1 MHRQTKSLLCTVL
14 CLVWLLP
21 AQQAARALGP
31 RGPQVGASTP
41 PRAATAGRLTSGTRA
56 AGALGPAPTNQ
67 YVFKAT
73 TNIVLVNLTVRDA
86 RGNLVTNL
94 KPSEIT
100 LLEDGKPQH
109 IASFDF
115 ENVDAQ
121 PGNIAAAAAAGPNGT
136 IESGAKPAAPAPT
149 KAAAAIAPSQY
160 RDRRLMVMYFDLTTM
175 QPEDVQ
181 NVMQQ
186 ATAYVQKKMQPADL
200 VAIATLGDSL
210 QVNQDFTDNKAS
222 LLRTLNALNPS
233 TSAGFEAGATG
244 STDGT
249 ADDGSTFAADDSE
262 FNIANAD
269 RSLESLQSVCDML
282 SGIQQKKSLMYFTSG
297 IQRSGVD
304 NEITLRSAVN
314 SCVKA
319 NAAIYSVDARGL
331 QANVPGGNATS
342 GSVRGASAFN
352 GGAQSSTLDAQFAQQ
367 ETISTLAQDTGG
379 SSFLDSNDFAPVYA
393 KVQSDT
399 SSYYLIG
406 YSSSN
411 RAQDGKYR
419 HIQIKISRPGVKLAF
434 RPGYYAP
441 RDINHLNTADRQQQL
456 QDELNA
462 DVSDHSLDLYLADG
476 YLRLNRFRYFV
487 PVSIT
492 IPGNEIPLHGV
503 NPKATPE
510 VDVAG
515 EVIDQSGR
523 KLDHVLQTIKL
534 TPQVAGPGQQLQN
547 KNLQYS
553 TGFIL
558 APGQK
563 YQIRFAA
570 RENQTGQMGAFETI
584 LNVPDLEAQ
593 AAKSPHVLTIS
604 SVLVGSQLAPARRDY
619 NDPLT
624 QSGRAL
630 VVSVNHVFSANQ
642 HMYLYFE
649 VYDPKITAGKSG
661 DAIKLLSNVAFYRG
675 RVKAFESQLLST
687 ERLTDPARGAAV
699 VQIEIPLAQLK
710 PGYYLCQVNAVDDN
724 AARFAFPRVP
734 ILIRPAISATP
745 AAPTNPNR

>member
-1 MHRQTKSLLCTVL
+1 MHRQSTALLCSVL
-14 CLVWLLP
+14 GLVWLLP
-21 AQQAARALGP
+21 AQQA
-31 RGPQVGASTP
+31 VKK
-41 PRAATAGRLTSGTRA
+41 
-56 AGALGPAPTNQ
+56 PAPSKAPAK
-67 YVFKAT
+67 YLFKAT

-86 RGNLVTNL
+86 HGNLVTNL
-94 KPSEIT
+94 KPSEVT

-109 IASFDF
+109 ISSFDF
-115 ENVDAQ
+115 EDVDAE
-121 PGNIAAAAAAGPNGT
+121 PGNLAAAAAAGP
-136 IESGAKPAAPAPT
+136 SGIVE
-149 KAAAAIAPSQY
+149 KAAAQPAAAPPAPAKAATAIAPAAASQY

-186 ATAYVQKKMQPADL
+186 ATTYVQKKMQPADL

-210 QVNQDFTDNKAS
+210 QVDQDFTANKAA
-222 LLRTLNALNPS
+222 LLGTLKALNPS
-233 TSAGFEAGATG
+233 TSAGFEDGTTG

-249 ADDGSTFAADDSE
+249 ADDGSTFAADDTE

-269 RSLESLQSVCDML
+269 RSLEALQSVCDML
-282 SGIQQKKSLMYFTSG
+282 SGIQQKKSLLYFTSG

-331 QANVPGGNATS
+331 QAMVPGGDAS
-342 GSVRGASAFN
+342 GGSIRGAGAFN
-352 GGAQSSTLDAQFAQQ
+352 GGAQRSTLDAQFAQQ
-367 ETISTLAQDTGG
+367 ETISTLANDTGG
-379 SSFLDSNDFAPVYA
+379 KSFLDSNDFAPVYA
-393 KVQSDT
+393 KVQADT
-399 SSYYLIG
+399 SSYYLLG
-406 YSSSN
+406 YTSTN
-411 RAQDGKYR
+411 PAQNGKYR
-419 HIQIKISRPGVKLAF
+419 HIVIKISRPGLKLSF

-476 YLRLNRFRYFV
+476 YLRLNRFRYYV

-510 VDVAG
+510 VDIAG

-547 KNLQYS
+547 RNLQYS
-553 TGFIL
+553 TGFLL

-584 LNVPDLEAQ
+584 LSVPDLDAQ

-604 SVLVGSQLAPARRDY
+604 SVLVGSQLVPVRP
-619 NDPLT
+619 NFIDPLT
-624 QSGRAL
+624 ESGHAL
-630 VVSVNHVFSANQ
+630 VVSVNHVFANNQ

-649 VYDPKITAGKSG
+649 VYDPKVTAGKSG

-687 ERLTDPARGAAV
+687 ERITDPARGAAV
-699 VQIEIPLAQLK
+699 IQIDIPLAQLK

-734 ILIRPAISATP
+734 ILIRPAQSAP
-745 AAPTNPNR
+745 AASPTNPTP